1 MHAKFNIEACAYCLF
16 WREESMKV
24 TKSAPASHFQGFRE
38 WRAQTCTGPRIS
50 MVECTLRRP
59 KTPKNPQRNSP
70 VNSIACEP
78 MTTSKNCCESWACA
92 FCVHAWSEKC
102 LQSLGWAGFVRAV
115 DKIMDLPVKILFS
128 TDFSWWFSHDYFCR
142 KFSNFFATFEHGE
155 PDSPVL
161 RFLVFLKHDLRWI
174 KHYPVEMTCY
184 ESRPVGQA
192 KFHPANEVRI
202 QGVSGGGGVLTF

>member
-1 MHAKFNIEACAYCLF
+1 MHAKFNIECMDFPCLCILF
-16 WREESMKV
+16 VLAWRKHEGDKICTSLTFPRFSRM
-24 TKSAPASHFQGFRE
+24 A
-38 WRAQTCTGPRIS
+38 RANLHRPKIS

-59 KTPKNPQRNSP
+59 KTPKNPQKNSP

-161 RFLVFLKHDLRWI
+161 RFLVFWNMIWDELNIIPLKWHVTKAGR
-174 KHYPVEMTCY
+174 
-184 ESRPVGQA
+184 
-192 KFHPANEVRI
+192 
-202 QGVSGGGGVLTF
+202 